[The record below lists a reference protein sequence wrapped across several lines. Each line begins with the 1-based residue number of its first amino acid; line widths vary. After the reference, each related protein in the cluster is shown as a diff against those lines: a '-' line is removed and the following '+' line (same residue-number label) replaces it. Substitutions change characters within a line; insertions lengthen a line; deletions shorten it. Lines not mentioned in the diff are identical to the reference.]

1 MPLFDFECPKCNCVE
16 EHIVFSR
23 DEEISILCS
32 KCNKVMKKLVGPVKV
47 SFNFAVETGVWEKD
61 ETGQERYKGRGGRKV
76 PVHSDGTPIE
86 T

>member
-1 MPLFDFECPKCNCVE
+1 
-16 EHIVFSR
+16 
-23 DEEISILCS
+23 
-32 KCNKVMKKLVGPVKV
+32 MKKLVGPVKV